1 MVIELLL
8 GVFCLAMIWGGGAM
22 VLYPAAF
29 VGDFNPT
36 LQLLKEHL
44 PDWIVL
50 RIVQSLGVFL
60 VLLFLAFFFGE
71 YVF

>member
-1 MVIELLL
+1 
-8 GVFCLAMIWGGGAM
+8 M
-22 VLYPAAF
+22 VLYPDAF

-44 PDWIVL
+44 PDWVVL

-60 VLLFLAFFFGE
+60 ALLFLAFFFGE